1 MKARMRLGNAGFDPE
16 EVATLTA
23 IFEAVWARTAA
34 KHPETQW
41 PAARER
47 LAGLVIQMA
56 PVGRRREPEVFE
68 ALVLEAFENPMK
80 KGSVYRSPEK

>member
-1 MKARMRLGNAGFDPE
+1 MKARLMLGNAGFDPE
-16 EVATLTA
+16 EVAALTA
-23 IFEAVWARTAA
+23 IFEAAWARTAS

-56 PVGRRREPEVFE
+56 PAGRRHAPEVFE
-68 ALVLEAFENPMK
+68 TLVLQAFENPM
-80 KGSVYRSPEK
+80 VTRARPPEK